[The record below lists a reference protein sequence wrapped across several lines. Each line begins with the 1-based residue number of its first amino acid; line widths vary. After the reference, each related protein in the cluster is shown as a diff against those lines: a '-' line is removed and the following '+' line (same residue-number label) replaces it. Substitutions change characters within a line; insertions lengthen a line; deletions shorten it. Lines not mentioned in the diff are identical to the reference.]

1 MPSMPTA
8 GGIKQMNTQFKLLFA
23 AITGLALTGCSLLTP
38 NPNHLPLGKTFH
50 IESIDN
56 RQPIM
61 GSFTTLSFEKDN
73 RAYGLASCNS
83 FMAHYQTNE
92 HSLLI
97 SSIGT
102 TRKQCSTQ
110 LMRQENEF
118 ISALENAKF
127 WAYDAGTKKLTIIYG
142 KQQELVLTLS
152 Q

>member
-1 MPSMPTA
+1 
-8 GGIKQMNTQFKLLFA
+8 MNSQFKLLCA
-23 AITGLALTGCSLLTP
+23 VITGLTLTGCSLLST
-38 NPNHLPLGKTFH
+38 NPKQLPLGKTFH

-83 FMAHYQTNE
+83 FMAHYQVSD

-102 TRKQCSTQ
+102 TRKQCSAA

-118 ISALENAKF
+118 IAALESAKF
-127 WAYDAGTKKLTIIYG
+127 WTYDASTKKLIITYG